1 MAAGEIASAVIAAG
15 LFGAIMVAGWD
26 VVRLLGP
33 ERRREKRGLRKS
45 RKIAQ
50 RTANFEERLKRQQE
64 ARREQQDQHWR

>member
-33 ERRREKRGLRKS
+33 ERRREEKELRKV
-45 RKIAQ
+45 RM
-50 RTANFEERLKRQQE
+50 TARITTDFEERLRRQQE
-64 ARREQQDQHWR
+64 ARRAQQDHNER